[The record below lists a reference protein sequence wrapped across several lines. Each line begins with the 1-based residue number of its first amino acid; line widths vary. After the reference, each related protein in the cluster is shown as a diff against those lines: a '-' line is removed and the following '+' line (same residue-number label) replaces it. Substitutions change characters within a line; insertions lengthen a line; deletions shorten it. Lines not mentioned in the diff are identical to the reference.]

1 MFKTLFAPYTQRRI
15 NQITNVGNCMKTWEK
30 SGQNH
35 TFFVFCFFLEA
46 QLNEN
51 CYFFTFQQVEKT
63 VEMLKIERCVV
74 NKGKNDFLTVLKNRL
89 FLYFLYE
96 VVDLRLKRA

>member
-1 MFKTLFAPYTQRRI
+1 ML
-15 NQITNVGNCMKTWEK
+15 
-30 SGQNH
+30 QNSVYLQNDSNFH
-35 TFFVFCFFLEA
+35 LQKGVLCFVFFLEA

-74 NKGKNDFLTVLKNRL
+74 NKGKNNFLTVLKNSL

-96 VVDLRLKRA
+96 VVDLRFERA